1 MKKKI
6 LVIVPFPRT
15 NAQLANRKEQS
26 KKVILDENIELHY
39 QPVKAAPRTF
49 VSQEDYLIADIAILE
64 TGLKAQSDGYDAICI
79 DTVSDSGMAALRS
92 VLDIPVIGPGRIM
105 FLTALML
112 GEKFS
117 IITMW
122 KEWFGLYYKTLTD
135 LNLHDKCVSI
145 RSIDVIP
152 DNREL
157 LKGKE
162 QDIVPLLIDIAKK
175 CIDEDGAD
183 VICLGS
189 TTMHQAHEK
198 LESELDVP
206 VINPGPLSYKMSEM
220 LISLDLSH
228 SRKTYPKP
236 KIPKHEMIIKMLEAA
251 AIFEKD
257 KPLEIIDKER
267 K

>member
-1 MKKKI
+1 M
-6 LVIVPFPRT
+6 T
-15 NAQLANRKEQS
+15 ESQLLNRKEQS
-26 KKVILDENIELHY
+26 TKVKLNKNIELYY

-49 VSQEDYLIADIAILE
+49 VSQEDYLIADVGILE
-64 TGLKAQSDGYDAICI
+64 AGLKAQEEGYHAICI
-79 DTVSDSGMAALRS
+79 DTVSDSGVAALRS
-92 VLDIPVIGPGRIM
+92 VLDIPVIGPGRTM

-135 LNLHDKCVSI
+135 LNMHKKCASI
-145 RSIDVIP
+145 RSIDVVP

-162 QDIVPLLIDIAKK
+162 SDILPLLIDASKK
-175 CIDEDGAD
+175 CINEDGAD

-189 TTMHQAHEK
+189 TTMHQAHAK
-198 LESELDVP
+198 LQNELDVP
-206 VINPGPLSYKMSEM
+206 VINPGPLSYKTAETI
-220 LISLDLSH
+220 LSLKLNH

-236 KIPKHEMIIKMLEAA
+236 KVPKHNMIINMIKAA
-251 AIFEKD
+251 ELNEKN
-257 KPLEIIDKER
+257 KPLEKIEKENL
-267 K
+267 

>member
-1 MKKKI
+1 METKI
-6 LVIVPFPRT
+6 LIIVPFPMT
-15 NAQLANRKEQS
+15 ESQLLNRREQS
-26 KKVILDENIELHY
+26 TKVKLNKNIELYY

-49 VSQEDYLIADIAILE
+49 VSQEDYLIADVGILE
-64 TGLKAQSDGYDAICI
+64 AGLKAQEEGYHAICI
-79 DTVSDSGMAALRS
+79 DTVSDSGVAALRS
-92 VLDIPVIGPGRIM
+92 VLDIPVIGPGRTM

-135 LNLHDKCVSI
+135 LNMHKKCASI
-145 RSIDVIP
+145 RSIDVVP

-162 QDIVPLLIDIAKK
+162 SDILPLLIDASKK
-175 CIDEDGAD
+175 CINEDGAD

-189 TTMHQAHEK
+189 TTMHQAHAK
-198 LESELDVP
+198 LQNELDVP
-206 VINPGPLSYKMSEM
+206 VINPGPLSYKTAETI
-220 LISLDLSH
+220 LSLKLNH

-236 KIPKHEMIIKMLEAA
+236 KVPKHNMIINMIKAA
-251 AIFEKD
+251 ELNEKN
-257 KPLEIIDKER
+257 KPLEKIEKENL
-267 K
+267 